1 MKMYDGVL
9 AKTRDWEY
17 KRGIKYLDS
26 ESIAYKALSVFYVI
40 FMVYATFM
48 NLLVILGFALTGRDT
63 DIIITV
69 GVCSLIIIA
78 GFILNRFKLFIAG
91 AVTSVAPM
99 VLLNVVFARLMEA
112 DFGTGFLGLKWSFYI
127 RHLAPMAIMT
137 LLLVAMTAIAVNA
150 KCKLQKHYKG
160 VVETLFERFRAEN
173 PEKSNVSEEEWEKYL
188 ENYKFQKNEK

>member
-1 MKMYDGVL
+1 MKMYEGVL

-26 ESIAYKALSVFYVI
+26 ESKTYKALRVFYVI
-40 FMVYATFM
+40 FTVYAMLM

-78 GFILNRFKLFIAG
+78 GFVLNRFKLFITG
-91 AVTSVAPM
+91 AVVSIAPM

-137 LLLVAMTAIAVNA
+137 LLLVAMTVIAVGA
-150 KCKLQKHYKG
+150 RVKLQKHYKG
-160 VVETLFERFRAEN
+160 VVENLFNTFKAEN

-188 ENYKFQKNEK
+188 ESYRF

>member
-1 MKMYDGVL
+1 MKMYEGVL

-26 ESIAYKALSVFYVI
+26 ESKTYKALSVFYVI
-40 FMVYATFM
+40 FTVYAMLM

-78 GFILNRFKLFIAG
+78 GFVLNRFKLFITG
-91 AVTSVAPM
+91 AVVSIAPM

-137 LLLVAMTAIAVNA
+137 LLLVAMTVIAVGA
-150 KCKLQKHYKG
+150 RVKLQKHYKG
-160 VVETLFERFRAEN
+160 VVENLFNTFKAEN
-173 PEKSNVSEEEWEKYL
+173 PEK
-188 ENYKFQKNEK
+188 

>member
-1 MKMYDGVL
+1 MKMYEGVL

-26 ESIAYKALSVFYVI
+26 ESKTYKALSVFYVI
-40 FMVYATFM
+40 FTVYAMLM

-78 GFILNRFKLFIAG
+78 GFVLNRFKLFITG
-91 AVTSVAPM
+91 AVVSIAPM

-137 LLLVAMTAIAVNA
+137 LLLVAMTVIAVGA
-150 KCKLQKHYKG
+150 RVKLQKHYKG
-160 VVETLFERFRAEN
+160 VVENLFNTFKAEN

-188 ENYKFQKNEK
+188 ESYRF

>member
-1 MKMYDGVL
+1 MKMYEGVL

-26 ESIAYKALSVFYVI
+26 ESKTYKALSVFYVI
-40 FMVYATFM
+40 FTVYAMLM
-48 NLLVILGFALTGRDT
+48 NILVILGFALTGRDT

-78 GFILNRFKLFIAG
+78 GFVLNRFKLFITG
-91 AVTSVAPM
+91 AVVSIAPM

-137 LLLVAMTAIAVNA
+137 LLLVAMTVIAVGA
-150 KCKLQKHYKG
+150 RVKLQKHYKG
-160 VVETLFERFRAEN
+160 VVENLFNTFKAEN

-188 ENYKFQKNEK
+188 ESYRF

>member
-1 MKMYDGVL
+1 MKMYEGVL

-26 ESIAYKALSVFYVI
+26 ESKTYKALSVFYVI
-40 FMVYATFM
+40 FTVYAMLM

-78 GFILNRFKLFIAG
+78 GFVLNRFKLFITG
-91 AVTSVAPM
+91 AVVSIAPM

-137 LLLVAMTAIAVNA
+137 LLLVAMTVIAVGA
-150 KCKLQKHYKG
+150 RVKLQKHYKG
-160 VVETLFERFRAEN
+160 VVENLFNTFKAEN
-173 PEKSNVSEEEWEKYL
+173 PEKSNVSEDEWEKYL
-188 ENYKFQKNEK
+188 ESYRF

>member
-1 MKMYDGVL
+1 MKMYEGVL

-26 ESIAYKALSVFYVI
+26 ESKTYKALSVFYVI
-40 FMVYATFM
+40 FTVYAMLM

-69 GVCSLIIIA
+69 GVCSLVIIA
-78 GFILNRFKLFIAG
+78 GFVLNRFKLFITG
-91 AVTSVAPM
+91 AVVSIAPM

-137 LLLVAMTAIAVNA
+137 LLLVAMTVIAVGA
-150 KCKLQKHYKG
+150 RVKLQKHYKG
-160 VVETLFERFRAEN
+160 VVENLFNTFKAEN

-188 ENYKFQKNEK
+188 ESYRF